1 MGYQGWDEILMITLI
16 FSKKLW
22 VYKIMR
28 NTVILMSQKV
38 NFALFIEI
46 VFMSSGIF
54 QVVIRQEII
63 R

>member
-1 MGYQGWDEILMITLI
+1 MGYQGWNKILMIKLI

-38 NFALFIEI
+38 NFALFSEI

>member
-1 MGYQGWDEILMITLI
+1 MTFLGCAQSHKPVIFVVFCSHYLLNKLI
-16 FSKKLW
+16 F
-22 VYKIMR
+22 
-28 NTVILMSQKV
+28 MSQKV